1 METFLYD
8 TIAQKKIG
16 ESRFGIYMV
25 DGKPGILPD
34 HIVELTT
41 TRPPNPSYDPLTQ
54 TIEYREYIDLNN
66 KQYVIESYVRNLSY
80 QEIEDRKPK
89 PPSTCTPR
97 QFRMA
102 LIESDI
108 DINSIE
114 NMLNNIQDEKQRK
127 IALIEWEYS
136 IEIKRDH
143 PLIGIFASQLNIT
156 NQELDQI
163 FILANTFE

>member
-16 ESRFGIYMV
+16 ESRIGPYMV

-34 HIVELTT
+34 HIVELTI
-41 TRPPNPSYDPLTQ
+41 TRPPNPSHDPEIQ

-66 KQYVIESYVRNLSY
+66 KEYVIESYVRDLSY

-89 PPSTCTPR
+89 PPNSCTPR
-97 QFRMA
+97 QFRLA
-102 LIESDI
+102 LIQSNI
-108 DINSIE
+108 DMNAIE
-114 NMLNNIQDEKQRK
+114 TMLNNIPNEMQRK

-136 IEIKRDH
+136 IEIKRNH
-143 PLIGIFASQLNIT
+143 PLISSFASQLNISD
-156 NQELDQI
+156 QQLDQI